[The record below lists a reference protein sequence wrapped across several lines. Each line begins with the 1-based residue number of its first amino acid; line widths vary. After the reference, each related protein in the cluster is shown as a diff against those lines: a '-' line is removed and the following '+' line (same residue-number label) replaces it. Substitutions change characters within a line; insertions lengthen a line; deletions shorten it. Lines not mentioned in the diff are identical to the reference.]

1 MLNRP
6 GFKTSEFLIAVA
18 NGIGQVAL
26 QLSGTE
32 TTTTAAH
39 YTVYGAIAF
48 IISRGL
54 AKYEPRLVPA
64 VTTIARTI
72 TQPATPPPPAG

>member
-6 GFKTSEFLIAVA
+6 GFKTSEFMVAVL
-18 NGIGQVAL
+18 NGAGQLAL
-26 QLSGTE
+26 ALNGTE
-32 TTTTAAH
+32 ANSTAAH

-54 AKYEPRLVPA
+54 AKYEARGTVVPA
-64 VTTIARTI
+64 
-72 TQPATPPPPAG
+72 PPVPPAG

>member
-6 GFKTSEFLIAVA
+6 GFKTSEFLISVLNAA
-18 NGIGQVAL
+18 GQLAL
-26 QLSGTE
+26 ALNGTE
-32 TTTTAAH
+32 TNSTAAH

-54 AKYEPRLVPA
+54 AKYEPRQTVVTHV
-64 VTTIARTI
+64 VTTT
-72 TQPATPPPPAG
+72 PAPPAQPTA